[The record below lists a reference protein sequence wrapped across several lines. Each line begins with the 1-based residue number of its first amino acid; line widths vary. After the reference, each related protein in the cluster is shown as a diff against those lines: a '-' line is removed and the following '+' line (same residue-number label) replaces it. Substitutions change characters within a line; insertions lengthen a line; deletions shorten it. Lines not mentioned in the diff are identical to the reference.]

1 MFIILFIFL
10 ILLLTSISTIFLMAD
25 GYCISSIVVIYMG
38 LFLIIACTS
47 YLTIKQKSNND
58 INTRYEELTS
68 EKIETKVQD
77 NYDKITIE

>member
-1 MFIILFIFL
+1 
-10 ILLLTSISTIFLMAD
+10 MAD

>member
-38 LFLIIACTS
+38 LFLIIACIS

>member
-10 ILLLTSISTIFLMAD
+10 ILLLTSIITIFLMAD

>member
-10 ILLLTSISTIFLMAD
+10 ILLLTSIITIFLMAD
-25 GYCISSIVVIYMG
+25 GYCISSIVVIYIG